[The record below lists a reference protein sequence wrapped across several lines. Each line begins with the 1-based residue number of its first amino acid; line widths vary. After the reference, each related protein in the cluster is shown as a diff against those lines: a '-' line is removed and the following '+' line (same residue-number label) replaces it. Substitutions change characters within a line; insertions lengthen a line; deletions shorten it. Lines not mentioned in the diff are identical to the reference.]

1 VAIHSE
7 RQQVPLAIHNQLH
20 APEEIFWTKRFFCNY
35 CVKIVKLLI
44 QSPAGWGCCT
54 RRCSA
59 GCWWWRYSRFT
70 RPLSRNL

>member
-20 APEEIFWTKRFFCNY
+20 APEEIFWTKRFFCDY

-44 QSPAGWGCCT
+44 
-54 RRCSA
+54 
-59 GCWWWRYSRFT
+59 
-70 RPLSRNL
+70 